1 MSMINYKRER
11 DFNMAKEPENYCND
25 DIVREL
31 KDKACKELEGLPPN
45 FDGEAIL
52 DQVAEEIYRENNM
65 KYAKFE
71 KIDGKDQL
79 VVVTRDEL
87 IRLVGHEDVDQYIYD
102 NGYKDYSDE
111 TFNNYQEM
119 TAQTAK
125 YPPQMALIYLS
136 LGIASEAGEVAGKMK
151 KWVRDGDS
159 KMTREEWV
167 QAMSS
172 EIGDVLWYA
181 ARLAD
186 ELGLSLSQ
194 IAEENMDKLLDRK
207 ARGVIGGSGDN
218 R

>member
-1 MSMINYKRER
+1 MLIIGKLLKRSI
-11 DFNMAKEPENYCND
+11 D
-25 DIVREL
+25 
-31 KDKACKELEGLPPN
+31 
-45 FDGEAIL
+45 
-52 DQVAEEIYRENNM
+52 M

-87 IRLVGHEDVDQYIYD
+87 IHLVGSEEVDQYIFD
-102 NGYKDYSDE
+102 NGYTDHSDE

-125 YPPQMALIYLS
+125 YPPSQALEYLS

-151 KWVRDGDS
+151 KWIRDDS
-159 KMTREEWV
+159 KLWEIEREEAKQKWV

-172 EIGDVLWYA
+172 EIGDVLWYC

-194 IAEENMDKLLDRK
+194 IAEENMEKLLDRK